1 MASADGGR
9 EANFICQVQRVRR
22 EIETRFQRAHNLLKQ
37 REAELLTAL
46 ERLACDY
53 SGDQMIQQM
62 KELSISKK
70 ALRESLKAN
79 ENQAIFEGS
88 VAPIDARIKELE
100 TKLQTIKDTYGSV
113 AL

>member
-1 MASADGGR
+1 MSCT
-9 EANFICQVQRVRR
+9 ESPQRDRNSFPKSSR
-22 EIETRFQRAHNLLKQ
+22 AAETERSW
-37 REAELLTAL
+37 LLTAL

-70 ALRESLKAN
+70 VLRESLKAN

-88 VAPIDARIKELE
+88 VAPIDAP
-100 TKLQTIKDTYGSV
+100 D
-113 AL
+113 